1 MILDNLDLNA
11 IQDEN
16 SRELIRQLMNLVE
29 KLSTDLRDAQVE
41 IQRLRDE
48 VNRLKG
54 EQGKPKIKGNTP
66 KSPPSN
72 HSSENERHQ
81 SRPRHKKSKKA
92 EIQIDREQEIEVD
105 PSVLPKDAKFKGF
118 EDVVVQD
125 ILLRTDNVLFHKQKY
140 YSAAT
145 RKTYLAK
152 LPHGYEGQFGPGIK
166 ALTLVFYYGI
176 GTSEPKILEFF
187 ENVGIHISAGE
198 ISNLLIKKQEKFHAE
213 KDAVVEAGLQSSPW
227 QQTDDTLTRVD
238 GQNEHCHIVCN
249 PVYTSYHTRASKERL
264 SVLDVLRNGRKR
276 LFRLNEETIGYL
288 RCIPWSRA
296 AWRKIQSWKSEQD
309 WEEAAF
315 LERLEEGLPKLSKQQ
330 RKTMLDASAVTAY
343 HEQKDYPVVQALVC
357 DDAPQFNWLGQEMM
371 LCWVHDGRHYKK
383 LMPVV
388 ALHRELLD
396 DFLKQFWEY
405 YHQLLGYCRQPTVEE
420 RLRLETEFDDLFSS
434 HTGYDA
440 LDQRIAK
447 TKAKKDSLLLVL
459 KYPELPLHNNASEL
473 AVRQRVRKRD
483 VSFGPRIQ
491 DGVRAWDTFATLA
504 ETAKK
509 LGVSFYHYL
518 NDRISGTNQIQ
529 PLADLVSLRAFELN
543 LGWSFSIPKPYPVL
557 LR

>member
-1 MILDNLDLNA
+1 MLDNLDLNA

-16 SRELIRQLMNLVE
+16 TRELIRQLLNLVE
-29 KLSTDLRDAQVE
+29 KLSADLHDSQVE
-41 IQRLRDE
+41 NQRLRDE

-54 EQGKPKIKGNTP
+54 EQGKPKAKGNTP
-66 KSPPSN
+66 KPPPSN

-81 SRPRHKKSKKA
+81 SRQRHKKSKKA
-92 EIQIDREQEIEVD
+92 EIQIDREQVVEVD
-105 PSVLPKDAKFKGF
+105 PSVLPKDAKFKGY

-125 ILLRTDNVLFHKQKY
+125 ILLRTDNILFHKQKY
-140 YSAAT
+140 YSAST
-145 RKTYLAK
+145 RKTYLAE
-152 LPHGYEGQFGPGIK
+152 LPRGYEGQFGPGIK
-166 ALTLVFYYGI
+166 ALTLAFYFGI

-198 ISNLLIKKQEKFHAE
+198 ISNLLIKKQDSFHTE
-213 KDAVVEAGLQSSPW
+213 KDVVYEAGLQSSPW
-227 QQTDDTLTRVD
+227 QQTDDTLTRVN

-264 SVLDVLRNGRKR
+264 SVLGVLSNGRKR

-288 RCIPWSRA
+288 RSIPWSKA
-296 AWRKIQSWKSEQD
+296 TWRKIQSWKSEQD

-315 LERLEEGLPKLSKQQ
+315 LERLEEGFPRLSKQQ
-330 RKTMLDASAVTAY
+330 RKTLIDAAAVAAY

-383 LMPVV
+383 LMPVI

-396 DFLKQFWEY
+396 DFLKQFWVY
-405 YHQLLGYCRQPTVEE
+405 YHQLLDYRQQPTVEE
-420 RLRLETEFDDLFSS
+420 RLRLETAFDVLFSN
-434 HTGYDA
+434 HTRYDA

-459 KYPELPLHNNASEL
+459 QYPELPLHNNASEL

-483 VSFGPRIQ
+483 VSFGPRTE
-491 DGVRAWDTFATLA
+491 DGVKSWDTFGTLA

-518 NDRISGTNQIQ
+518 VDRISGTNQIQ
-529 PLADLVSLRAFELN
+529 PLADLVSLRANELN
-543 LGWSFSIPKPYPVL
+543 LGWSFPIS
-557 LR
+557 

>member
-1 MILDNLDLNA
+1 MLDKIDLSA

-16 SRELIRQLMNLVE
+16 ARELIRQLLNLVE
-29 KLSTDLRDAQVE
+29 KLSADLRDAQVE

-66 KSPPSN
+66 KMPPIN
-72 HSSENERHQ
+72 HSSENERHK
-81 SRPRHKKSKKA
+81 SRPRHKKGKKA
-92 EIQIDREQEIEVD
+92 ETQIDREQVVEVD
-105 PSVLPKDAKFKGF
+105 PSILPKDAKFRGY

-125 ILLRTDNVLFHKQKY
+125 ILLRRDNIRFYKQKY

-152 LPHGYEGQFGPGIK
+152 LPRGYEGQFGPGIK

-187 ENVGIHISAGE
+187 ENVGIQISAGE
-198 ISNLLIKKQEKFHAE
+198 ISNLLIKKQESFHAE
-213 KDAVVEAGLQSSPW
+213 KDAVYEAGLQSSPW

-238 GQNEHCHIVCN
+238 GQNQHCHVVCN

-264 SVLDVLRNGRKR
+264 SVLDVLCNGRKR

-288 RCIPWSRA
+288 SSIPWSKA
-296 AWRKIQSWKSEQD
+296 AWRTIQSWKSDQD
-309 WEEAAF
+309 WEEAEF
-315 LERLEEGLPKLSKQQ
+315 LGRLDEDLPRAGNQQ
-330 RKTMLDASAVTAY
+330 RKLLIDAAAVAAY
-343 HEQKDYPVVQALVC
+343 HAQKDYPVVQALVC

-371 LCWVHDGRHYKK
+371 LCWVHEGRHYKK
-383 LMPVV
+383 LTPVIV
-388 ALHRELLD
+388 LHRELLD
-396 DFLKQFWEY
+396 EFLKQFWEY
-405 YHQLLGYCRQPTVEE
+405 YHQLLNYCQQPTVEE
-420 RLRLETEFDDLFSS
+420 RLRLEIAFDDLFSS

-447 TKAKKDSLLLVL
+447 TKAKKDSLLLAL

-473 AVRQRVRKRD
+473 GVRQRVRKRD
-483 VSFGPRIQ
+483 VSFGPRTE
-491 DGVRAWDTFATLA
+491 DGVRSWDTFATLA
-504 ETAKK
+504 ETSKK
-509 LGVSFYHYL
+509 LGISFYHYL

-529 PLADLVSLRAFELN
+529 SLADLLSLRAIELN
-543 LGWSFSIPKPYPVL
+543 LGWSFQLP
-557 LR
+557 

>member
-1 MILDNLDLNA
+1 MLDNLDLNA

-16 SRELIRQLMNLVE
+16 TRELIRQLLNLVE
-29 KLSTDLRDAQVE
+29 KLSADLHDLQVE
-41 IQRLRDE
+41 NQRLRDE

-54 EQGKPKIKGNTP
+54 EQGKPRAKGNTP
-66 KSPPSN
+66 KPPPSN

-81 SRPRHKKSKKA
+81 SRQRHKKSKKA
-92 EIQIDREQEIEVD
+92 EIQIDREQVVEVD
-105 PSVLPKDAKFKGF
+105 PSVLPKDAKFKGY

-125 ILLRTDNVLFHKQKY
+125 ILLRTDNILFHKMKY
-140 YSAAT
+140 YSAST
-145 RKTYLAK
+145 RKTYLAE
-152 LPHGYEGQFGPGIK
+152 LPRGYEGQFGPGIK
-166 ALTLVFYYGI
+166 ALTLAFYFGI

-198 ISNLLIKKQEKFHAE
+198 ISNLLIKKQDSFHTE
-213 KDAVVEAGLQSSPW
+213 KDVVYEAGLQSSPW
-227 QQTDDTLTRVD
+227 QQTDDTLTRVN
-238 GQNEHCHIVCN
+238 GQNQHCHVVCN

-264 SVLDVLRNGRKR
+264 SVLDVLSNGRKR
-276 LFRLNEETIGYL
+276 LFRLNEETILYL
-288 RCIPWSRA
+288 RSIPWSKA

-315 LERLEEGLPKLSKQQ
+315 LERLEEGFPRLNKQQ
-330 RKTMLDASAVTAY
+330 RKTLLDAAAVTAY
-343 HEQKDYPVVQALVC
+343 HEQKDCPVVQALVC

-383 LMPVV
+383 LMPVI

-396 DFLKQFWEY
+396 DFLKQFWVY
-405 YHQLLGYCRQPTVEE
+405 YHQLLDYRQQPTAEE
-420 RLRLETEFDDLFSS
+420 RLRLETAFDVLFSN

-459 KYPELPLHNNASEL
+459 QYPELPLHNNASEL
-473 AVRQRVRKRD
+473 GVRQRVRKRD
-483 VSFGPRIQ
+483 VSFGPRTE
-491 DGVRAWDTFATLA
+491 DGVKSWDTFGTLA

-509 LGVSFYHYL
+509 LGVSFYRYL

-529 PLADLVSLRAFELN
+529 PLADLVSSRAIELN
-543 LGWSFSIPKPYPVL
+543 LGWSFPIS
-557 LR
+557 

>member
-16 SRELIRQLMNLVE
+16 ARELIRQLLNLVE
-29 KLSTDLRDAQVE
+29 KLSADLRDAQVE
-41 IQRLRDE
+41 NQRLRDE

-66 KSPPSN
+66 KPPPTN
-72 HSSENERHQ
+72 HSSENERHKLRQ
-81 SRPRHKKSKKA
+81 RHKKSKKA
-92 EIQIDREQEIEVD
+92 EIQIDREQVVEVD
-105 PSVLPKDAKFKGF
+105 PAILPKDAKFKGY

-125 ILLRTDNVLFHKQKY
+125 ILLRTDNIRFYKQKY
-140 YSAAT
+140 YSASN
-145 RKTYLAK
+145 RKTYLAE
-152 LPHGYEGQFGPGIK
+152 LPRGYEGQFGPGIK

-198 ISNLLIKKQEKFHAE
+198 ISNLLIKKQESFHAE
-213 KDAVVEAGLQSSPW
+213 KDAVYEAGLQSSPW

-238 GQNEHCHIVCN
+238 GQNQHCHVVCN

-288 RCIPWSRA
+288 RGIPWSKA

-309 WEEAAF
+309 WEEVAF
-315 LERLEEGLPKLSKQQ
+315 LERLGEGLPRLSNQQ
-330 RKTMLDASAVTAY
+330 RKTLIDAAAVAAY
-343 HEQKDYPVVQALVC
+343 HAQRDYPVVQALVC

-371 LCWVHDGRHYKK
+371 LCWVHEGRHYKK
-383 LMPVV
+383 LMPVIT
-388 ALHRELLD
+388 LHRKLLD
-396 DFLKQFWEY
+396 DFLKHFWEY
-405 YHQLLGYCRQPTVEE
+405 YHQLLNYCQQPTVEE
-420 RLRLETEFDDLFSS
+420 RLRLETEFDHLFSS

-459 KYPELPLHNNASEL
+459 QYPELPLHNNASEL
-473 AVRQRVRKRD
+473 GVRQRVRKRD
-483 VSFGPRIQ
+483 VSFGPRTV

-509 LGVSFYHYL
+509 LSVSFYHYL

-529 PLADLVSLRAFELN
+529 PLADLVSLRAIELN
-543 LGWSFSIPKPYPVL
+543 LGWSFSKS
-557 LR
+557 

>member
-1 MILDNLDLNA
+1 MLDKIDLNA

-16 SRELIRQLMNLVE
+16 ARELIRQLLNLVE
-29 KLSTDLRDAQVE
+29 KLSADLRDAQVE
-41 IQRLRDE
+41 NQRLRDE
-48 VNRLKG
+48 NNRLKG

-66 KSPPSN
+66 KLPPTN
-72 HSSENERHQ
+72 HSSENERHK
-81 SRPRHKKSKKA
+81 SRQRHKKSKKA
-92 EIQIDREQEIEVD
+92 EIQIDRGQVVEVD
-105 PSVLPKDAKFKGF
+105 PSVLPKDARFKGY

-125 ILLRTDNVLFHKQKY
+125 ILLQTDNIRFYKQKY
-140 YSAAT
+140 YSAST
-145 RKTYLAK
+145 RKTYLAE
-152 LPHGYEGQFGPGIK
+152 LPRGYEGQFGPGIK
-166 ALTLVFYYGI
+166 AMTLVFYYGI

-198 ISNLLIKKQEKFHAE
+198 ISNLLIKKQESFHAE
-213 KDAVVEAGLQSSPW
+213 KDAVYEAGLQSSPW

-238 GQNEHCHIVCN
+238 GQNQHCHIVCN

-288 RCIPWSRA
+288 RGIPWSKA
-296 AWRKIQSWKSEQD
+296 VWRKIQSWKSEQD

-315 LERLEEGLPKLSKQQ
+315 LERLGEGLPRLSNQQ
-330 RKTMLDASAVTAY
+330 RKTLIDAAAVAAY
-343 HEQKDYPVVQALVC
+343 HAQRDYPVVQALVC

-371 LCWVHDGRHYKK
+371 LCWVHQGRHYKK
-383 LMPVV
+383 LTPVI

-405 YHQLLGYCRQPTVEE
+405 YHQLLNYCQQPTVEE
-420 RLRLETEFDDLFSS
+420 RLRLETEFDHLFSS

-447 TKAKKDSLLLVL
+447 TKAKKHSLLLVL
-459 KYPELPLHNNASEL
+459 QHPELPLHNNASEL
-473 AVRQRVRKRD
+473 GVRQRVRKRD
-483 VSFGPRIQ
+483 VSFGPRTEH
-491 DGVRAWDTFATLA
+491 GVRAWDTFATLA
-504 ETAKK
+504 ETTKK

-529 PLADLVSLRAFELN
+529 PLADLVSLRAIELN
-543 LGWSFSIPKPYPVL
+543 LGWSFSKS
-557 LR
+557 